1 MMRNTNVLKIED
13 YEHKESGMS
22 FCKKLKP
29 IERLIWLYIQNYI
42 QNKEPSRWSVDS
54 LSLLKEGQLED
65 DFASIIS
72 SMVNEGWISGEEA
85 LKYGYS
91 LIQKTDIYLNA

>member
-1 MMRNTNVLKIED
+1 MKTNVLKIED
-13 YEHKESGMS
+13 FEQKESGMA

-29 IERLIWLYIQNYI
+29 IERLIWLYIQNTI
-42 QNKEPSRWSVDS
+42 QNKNPKRWSYDS
-54 LSLLKEGQLED
+54 LALLQDGQKEDNYAL
-65 DFASIIS
+65 IIS
-72 SMVNEGWISGEEA
+72 RMVNEGWISGEEA